1 MLRTTSEPD
10 TDAGAT
16 EAAGGLWG
24 GLLTAVRHC
33 CALVVTVLL
42 SPRLWW
48 RRRRPGTRTV
58 IGTAAMILASS
69 TVSLLLGLSTATAS
83 TPRWRPGWWPPAG
96 SAALQQTLTRLLAR
110 ITGTR
115 GCCG

>member
-1 MLRTTSEPD
+1 MVQTSSGPD
-10 TDAGAT
+10 TGADAETGTA
-16 EAAGGLWG
+16 ERAGDLWD
-24 GLLTAVRHC
+24 GLLTAVRRC

-69 TVSLLLGLSTATAS
+69 LVSLLLGLSTATAS
-83 TPRWRPGWWPPAG
+83 SPPSV
-96 SAALQQTLTRLLAR
+96 SATR
-110 ITGTR
+110 
-115 GCCG
+115 